1 MRCPLWVISGQTVSR
16 QNLAMSAVVQK
27 RTIAGAAGLSAKC
40 HKWTFLAARRSHVA
54 AQEVLPRRF
63 SVGRNIFSRTGNS
76 GAGTGNFACQNRNHR
91 RMKFSVHTGVAWWQG
106 AYR

>member
-27 RTIAGAAGLSAKC
+27 WTNAAAARLSAKC
-40 HKWTFLAARRSHVA
+40 HKRTFLAARRSHA
-54 AQEVLPRRF
+54 FAQEVLPHRF

-76 GAGTGNFACQNRNHR
+76 GEGNFACQNRNHR
-91 RMKFSVHTGVAWWQG
+91 RMKFSVHTVMAWWRG